1 MLSLSKHLYRFVR
14 FPFSIMSRIKRGKG
28 PGGEAPV

>member
-14 FPFSIMSRIKRGKG
+14 FSLSTMSRIKSGQG
-28 PGGEAPV
+28 AGGEVPV